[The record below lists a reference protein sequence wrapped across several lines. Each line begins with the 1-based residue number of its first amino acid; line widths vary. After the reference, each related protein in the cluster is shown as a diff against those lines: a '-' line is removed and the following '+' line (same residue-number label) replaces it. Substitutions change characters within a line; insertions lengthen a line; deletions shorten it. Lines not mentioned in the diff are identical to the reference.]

1 MEEKEDRKYNIIA
14 IAAALLLH
22 GVVCLLMLLSY
33 INYTAPEEQPPLQPK
48 TDITFGGEYVML
60 GDMPLP
66 NLDNGEAASS
76 TADESSLQAEDEMNS
91 GEQGEG
97 TSLVSTNESSEMSSE
112 KKQNGPS
119 KEELEAQARAKKERE
134 RQQNESRRISSDV
147 KGAFGKPGGGK
158 SGSQNGNSDHGALS
172 GQPGHTLGVG
182 YTLSSWGRPASSVD
196 GEVRIRVRVNAAGK
210 VIEATYA
217 GGKGAAAANSQVRR
231 SCEQASLKSRFS
243 VPKNSS
249 GEKVG
254 LIIWRFE

>member
-76 TADESSLQAEDEMNS
+76 TADESSLQAEDETNS

-112 KKQNGPS
+112 NFV
-119 KEELEAQARAKKERE
+119 LLFLT
-134 RQQNESRRISSDV
+134 V
-147 KGAFGKPGGGK
+147 V
-158 SGSQNGNSDHGALS
+158 GS
-172 GQPGHTLGVG
+172 
-182 YTLSSWGRPASSVD
+182 ASF
-196 GEVRIRVRVNAAGK
+196 K
-210 VIEATYA
+210 CHPL
-217 GGKGAAAANSQVRR
+217 R
-231 SCEQASLKSRFS
+231 SNRSAMLYQL
-243 VPKNSS
+243 
-249 GEKVG
+249 
-254 LIIWRFE
+254 

>member
-1 MEEKEDRKYNIIA
+1 MKEKKDRKYNLTA

-22 GVVCLLMLLSY
+22 GGICLLMLFSY
-33 INYTAPEEQPPLQPK
+33 IDYTAPEEKEFLQPV

-66 NLDNGEAASS
+66 NLDDGEASGAS
-76 TADESSLQAEDEMNS
+76 ADETSLQADEDINS

-97 TSLVSTNESSEMSSE
+97 TSLVSTNESSEMPSE

-119 KEELEAQARAKKERE
+119 KKELEAQARAKKERE
-134 RQQNESRRISSDV
+134 RQQHESNRISSSV
-147 KGAFGKPGGGK
+147 KDAFGKAGGK
-158 SGSQNGNSDHGALS
+158 SGSRNGNADHGALS

-196 GEVRIRVRVNAAGK
+196 GEVRIRVRVNAEGK

-217 GGKGAAAANSQVRR
+217 DGKGAAAANSQIRR

>member
-1 MEEKEDRKYNIIA
+1 MKENKNRKYDLIA
-14 IAAALLLH
+14 IIAALLLH
-22 GVVCLLMLLSY
+22 GGVFLLMLFSY
-33 INYTAPEEQPPLQPK
+33 LEYTAPEEKQPLQAK

-66 NLDNGEAASS
+66 NLNDGEAAGAASDN
-76 TADESSLQAEDEMNS
+76 TSLQADDDLNS

-97 TSLVSTNESSEMSSE
+97 TSLVSTNEQSDMTSE

-119 KEELEAQARAKKERE
+119 EEELEAQARAKKERE
-134 RQQNESRRISSDV
+134 RQENESRKISSSV
-147 KGAFGKPGGGK
+147 KSAFGKSSGK
-158 SGSQNGNSDHGALS
+158 SGSSNGNADHGALS

-196 GEVRIRVRVNAAGK
+196 GEVRIRVRVNSDGK

-217 GGKGAAAANSQVRR
+217 GGKGAAAANNQIRR
-231 SCEQASLKSRFS
+231 SCEQASLQSRFS

-249 GEKVG
+249 GTKVG
-254 LIIWRFE
+254 MIIWRFE